1 MLGNFKT
8 IKIMKLAV
16 THIFENKQF
25 NCTFLSVTSPVWQQA
40 HNNCSKRPCTRLL
53 ALKLNY
59 LPVAYSLSNNYTKN
73 YRNRATAIEIIVE
86 GCVAYF
92 FAIQCISRRYLKK
105 TIPAYSATST
115 VTSPLLRDTF
125 MIATFDAVRIARGA
139 ESMWRSG
146 VRPSFCPSVCPV
158 NQQQQPRAVGLLL
171 SAPRAP
177 RTKNLAMSAAGA
189 RAQQQM
195 RVVSCWEPAD
205 KVQHRLVFY
214 RSTWIARID
223 RLNRLTRSIRN
234 ARWHWIDGTCRSD
247 MKKMLLRFFCFRHVF
262 MHWQSKKFW
271 TCILKTLVEIEQN
284 FKWYLTSFAALPNSL
299 FLLITLSKST
309 GNASW

>member
-16 THIFENKQF
+16 THLFENKQF

-59 LPVAYSLSNNYTKN
+59 LPMAYSLSNNYTKN

-92 FAIQCISRRYLKK
+92 FAIQCISRRYLKNNPC
-105 TIPAYSATST
+105 IFSDLQGYFAS
-115 VTSPLLRDTF
+115 
-125 MIATFDAVRIARGA
+125 IARYIYDSYIWRCPH
-139 ESMWRSG
+139 SMRSRVYVTLG
-146 VRPSFCPSVCPV
+146 CPSV
-158 NQQQQPRAVGLLL
+158 LL
-171 SAPRAP
+171 SVCLSRQSTAAAACGWFTAERPSGAAYQESSDVCCRRPR
-177 RTKNLAMSAAGA
+177 SAANAGSVLL
-189 RAQQQM
+189 RAG
-195 RVVSCWEPAD
+195 D

-234 ARWHWIDGTCRSD
+234 ARWHWVDGTCRSD
-247 MKKMLLRFFCFRHVF
+247 MKKMLLRFFVF
-262 MHWQSKKFW
+262 VTFL
-271 TCILKTLVEIEQN
+271 CIDSLKSFERALKTLVEIEQY

-309 GNASW
+309 DNASW

>member
-16 THIFENKQF
+16 THLFENKQF

-40 HNNCSKRPCTRLL
+40 HNNCSNRPCTRLL

-59 LPVAYSLSNNYTKN
+59 LPMAYSLSNNYTKN

-92 FAIQCISRRYLKK
+92 FCNTVYFTAIFKK
-105 TIPAYSATST
+105 TIPAYSATSK

-125 MIATFDAVRIARGA
+125 MIATFDAVRIVCGA

-171 SAPRAP
+171 SALWAP
-177 RTKNLAMSAAGA
+177 RTRNLAMSAAGA

-195 RVVSCWEPAD
+195 RVVSCWEPGD

-234 ARWHWIDGTCRSD
+234 ARWHWVDGTCRSD
-247 MKKMLLRFFCFRHVF
+247 MKKNAFTFFLFSSRF
-262 MHWQSKKFW
+262 
-271 TCILKTLVEIEQN
+271 
-284 FKWYLTSFAALPNSL
+284 YALTV
-299 FLLITLSKST
+299 
-309 GNASW
+309 

>member
-1 MLGNFKT
+1 
-8 IKIMKLAV
+8 
-16 THIFENKQF
+16 
-25 NCTFLSVTSPVWQQA
+25 
-40 HNNCSKRPCTRLL
+40 
-53 ALKLNY
+53 
-59 LPVAYSLSNNYTKN
+59 
-73 YRNRATAIEIIVE
+73 
-86 GCVAYF
+86 
-92 FAIQCISRRYLKK
+92 
-105 TIPAYSATST
+105 
-115 VTSPLLRDTF
+115 

-158 NQQQQPRAVGLLL
+158 NQQQQPRAVGLLP

-177 RTKNLAMSAAGA
+177 RTRNLAMSAAGA

-195 RVVSCWEPAD
+195 RVVSCWEPGD

-234 ARWHWIDGTCRSD
+234 TRWHWVDGTCRSD
-247 MKKMLLRFFCFRHVF
+247 MKKNAFTFFVF
-262 MHWQSKKFW
+262 VTFL
-271 TCILKTLVEIEQN
+271 CIDSLKSFECALKTLVEIEQY